1 MFRGFLLLNTYED
14 FPCNFIQ
21 KSPYIEPKNRELFM
35 TSFRIILTAG
45 FAMFSMFF
53 GSGNLVFPLAAG
65 FKTQDMFSYT
75 LIGWIVTAVI
85 VPFIGVMGFIR
96 SEGNRDVYYS
106 NLGKSGAF
114 AVNFL
119 IFMLVGPFGVVPRC
133 ILVSFGGF
141 KLMSPELPVWIFSSL
156 FSLALLG
163 LCWQRNRLVE
173 IIGVFLTPFKLGGIA
188 FLILVGLWVAPPMQ
202 PVAMAVKECFG
213 YGLEIGYQTM
223 DLMGAPLIAISVY
236 EFLKKKSNEG
246 SSRRELFKLGTFA
259 SILGGG
265 ILCAVYY
272 GFMALGAHYAADLVG
287 LGQEQ
292 YLAAIAQKALGSY
305 ALPIVS
311 ITLTVSCMATATLL
325 TTMWTD
331 FLYKDILKKQISRH
345 VCLTASIGAAFAM
358 SLLGFGKI
366 MQFLGSILEWLYP
379 LMIIYAIYK
388 LFDKKSPKVLYA

>member
-1 MFRGFLLLNTYED
+1 M
-14 FPCNFIQ
+14 
-21 KSPYIEPKNRELFM
+21 S
-35 TSFRIILTAG
+35 SFRIVLTAG

-65 FKTQDMFSYT
+65 FKTQGMFSYT
-75 LIGWIVTAVI
+75 LIGWIITAVI

-106 NLGKSGAF
+106 NLGKSCAF
-114 AVNFL
+114 AINFL

-141 KLMSPELPVWIFSSL
+141 NLMYPSLPVWIFSGL
-156 FSLALLG
+156 FSLGLLG

-188 FLILVGLWVAPPMQ
+188 FLICMGLWVAPPMQ
-202 PVAMAVKECFG
+202 QVSMAVKECFG

-236 EFLKKKSNEG
+236 EFLKKKSKAG
-246 SSRRELFKLGTFA
+246 LSKKELFKMGTLS

-311 ITLTVSCMATATLL
+311 ITLAVSCMATATLL
-325 TTMWTD
+325 TTMWTE
-331 FLYKDILKKQISRH
+331 FLYKDILKKQINRH
-345 VCLTASIGAAFAM
+345 ICLTASVCMGFAM
-358 SLLGFGKI
+358 SMLGFGKI
-366 MQFLGSILEWLYP
+366 MNFLGSILEWLYP
-379 LMIIYAIYK
+379 LMIIYAVYK
-388 LFDKKSPKVLYA
+388 LVDKNPTKTLHA